1 MRRQLIEQK
10 GYQEEELPSEETIR
24 CRLNEMGYSLKRV
37 VKAKPQKKIPET
49 DAIFEQIHSVNQQA
63 DADPHYVSQW
73 MPK

>member
-1 MRRQLIEQK
+1 MLLLYHAHTEPRRA

-63 DADPHYVSQW
+63 GSPRFGG
-73 MPK
+73 

>member
-10 GYQEEELPSEETIR
+10 GYHPEELPSEETIR
-24 CRLNEMGYSLKRV
+24 CRLNEMGYRLKRV